1 MTLDPEGGGDVSS
14 AESRN
19 LARRRGSLANKENK
33 IGGILSERSSSPA
46 TKRPAADME
55 GNLDGTTDRREQ
67 GKESIPRRKSQTQSN
82 RHKREVS
89 VDMLNNESESW
100 VDQVPLSTVPESG
113 TTSLLDG
120 AYQTPAT
127 STSGSGSS
135 DQGHSGLLSDSN
147 IMSPPML
154 SIDEQISKVTQMVTA
169 PLVEGQKGYL
179 VSSKW
184 LARVLS
190 RSSDTEEAKK
200 YPKEAAEGPVGPVDN
215 TGINMVVD
223 PTLSGLQDEK
233 GDPFIPIRADL
244 TMDEYYTFPQEAWN
258 LIIKWYGLAPG
269 SAVVT
274 RYCHNTTDNVDSEN
288 LQYELYPPI
297 FTILKLPNRYEGLDT
312 SLPSD
317 INSPPV
323 KTLASRHEAFKNFLT
338 RAKQLANIDVKV
350 KVRIWK
356 IFGGLG
362 NATKDGMVTPDPSRA
377 NSPAPGLLT
386 VADPGQHLVLD
397 IDTFAKLEL
406 DEQRE
411 LVDVKDETANEKY
424 NGRSTIDLVGLRR
437 DEVVVLE
444 EQVQGPGGGEWV
456 SDAVATMTN
465 GISGNVKKTGASTA
479 KGSLLPGNSIA
490 SGRSSPAPSTGMMT
504 RGRAQKNGRI
514 RGTVGLGNLGN
525 TCYMNS
531 ALQCLRSV
539 EELAPYFI
547 SKFSIRRHDCRCE

>member
-14 AESRN
+14 VESRN
-19 LARRRGSLANKENK
+19 LARRRGSLANKEK
-33 IGGILSERSSSPA
+33 QIGRTLSDRSSSPA

-55 GNLDGTTDRREQ
+55 GNLDGIADRREP
-67 GKESIPRRKSQTQSN
+67 GKESMPRRKSQTQSN

-100 VDQVPLSTVPESG
+100 ADQVPLSTVPESG

-135 DQGHSGLLSDSN
+135 EQDQSGLFHDST
-147 IMSPPML
+147 ITSPPTL
-154 SIDEQISKVTQMVTA
+154 SIDEQISKVTRLVMA
-169 PLVEGQKGYL
+169 PSVEDQKGYV
-179 VSSKW
+179 VSNKW

-215 TGINMVVD
+215 TGINLVVD
-223 PTLSGLQDEK
+223 PTLRDLQDEK
-233 GDPFIPIRADL
+233 GDPYIPMRADL
-244 TMDEYYTFPQEAWN
+244 TMDEFTIFPQEAWN
-258 LIIKWYGLAPG
+258 LIINWYGLAPG

-274 RYCHNTTDNVDSEN
+274 RYCHNTSDNVDSEN

-297 FTILKLPNRYEGLDT
+297 FTILKLPNQSEGLNT

-317 INSPPV
+317 INSRPV
-323 KTLASRHEAFKNFLT
+323 KILASRHEVFKSFLT
-338 RAKQLANIDVKV
+338 RAKKLANIDVKV

-362 NATKDGMVTPDPSRA
+362 NTTLEGMVTPDPSRA
-377 NSPAPGLLT
+377 NSPAPGLLP
-386 VADPGQHLVLD
+386 VADPGQNLVLD
-397 IDTFAKLEL
+397 ITTFARLEL

-465 GISGNVKKTGASTA
+465 GTPGNVKKSGAPA
-479 KGSLLPGNSIA
+479 VKGNLLPGNSIA
-490 SGRSSPAPSTGMMT
+490 SGRSSPAPSTGVMT

-547 SKFSIRRHDCRCE
+547 SKFSIRRHGWRCE

>member
-14 AESRN
+14 VESRN
-19 LARRRGSLANKENK
+19 LARRRGSLATKERQ
-33 IGGILSERSSSPA
+33 IGRALSDRSSSPA

-55 GNLDGTTDRREQ
+55 GNLDGTTDHRESV
-67 GKESIPRRKSQTQSN
+67 KEGMPRRKSETQSN
-82 RHKREVS
+82 RHRREVS

-100 VDQVPLSTVPESG
+100 ADQVPLSTVPESG

-135 DQGHSGLLSDSN
+135 ELEQSGLFQDSN
-147 IMSPPML
+147 TLSPPML
-154 SIDEQISKVTQMVTA
+154 SIDEQISKVTRLVMA
-169 PLVEGQKGYL
+169 PLAEGQKGYV
-179 VSSKW
+179 VSNKW
-184 LARVLS
+184 LARVRS

-215 TGINMVVD
+215 TGINMIVD
-223 PTLSGLQDEK
+223 PSLSGLQDEK
-233 GDPFIPIRADL
+233 GDPYIPMRADL
-244 TMDEYYTFPQEAWN
+244 SMDEYTIFPEEAWN

-274 RYCHNTTDNVDSEN
+274 RYCHNTSDNADSEN
-288 LQYELYPPI
+288 LQYELHPPI
-297 FTILKLPNRYEGLDT
+297 FTILKLPNQSEGLDT

-317 INSPPV
+317 INSRPV
-323 KTLASRHEAFKNFLT
+323 KTLASRHEVFKSFLT
-338 RAKQLANIDVKV
+338 RAKQLANIDLKV

-362 NATKDGMVTPDPSRA
+362 NTTLEGMVTPDPSRA
-377 NSPAPGLLT
+377 NSPAPGLLPI
-386 VADPGQHLVLD
+386 ADPGQHLVLN
-397 IDTFAKLEL
+397 IDKFVRLEL
-406 DEQRE
+406 GEQRE
-411 LVDVKDETANEKY
+411 LVDAKDETANEKY

-456 SDAVATMTN
+456 SDAVAPIAN
-465 GISGNVKKTGASTA
+465 GIPGNGKKTGASA
-479 KGSLLPGNSIA
+479 VKGNLLPGSSIA
-490 SGRSSPAPSTGMMT
+490 SGRSSPAPSTGIMT

-539 EELAPYFI
+539 EELAPYFLC
-547 SKFSIRRHDCRCE
+547 KFSVQCSET